1 MAASRGDGGWGT
13 RQAWRDGHG
22 GLVLG
27 GGLEGPSVAGTGAD
41 HCSGGIRRRC
51 TQVDWY
57 VRVNT

>member
-1 MAASRGDGGWGT
+1 M

-27 GGLEGPSVAGTGAD
+27 GGLEGPSMAGTGAD

-51 TQVDWY
+51 TRVDWH

>member
-1 MAASRGDGGWGT
+1 M

-27 GGLEGPSVAGTGAD
+27 GALEGPSMAGAGAD
-41 HCSGGIRRRC
+41 HCQGHQEAVLR
-51 TQVDWY
+51 VDWH